1 MNDGSS
7 ICQACIIKCKFFNGA
22 KSRGVKDFRHETKRI
37 ITGNNFSRSRFSRC
51 CSYDKRR
58 RLFVNPR
65 DRTATNL
72 CKPSLLSLRDRDG
85 EYSMVLESLCL
96 IFQSQWNLK
105 RGEGKKKKEK
115 ENEKYSE
122 KRKRARIV
130 EKRKVY
136 HRGKRKRFTMQRD
149 SLISSV
155 VRYVSVTDVHTG
167 ICTPIEFRFYA
178 F

>member
-1 MNDGSS
+1 MTSDDDYSS
-7 ICQACIIKCKFFNGA
+7 P
-22 KSRGVKDFRHETKRI
+22 
-37 ITGNNFSRSRFSRC
+37 RFINS
-51 CSYDKRR
+51 
-58 RLFVNPR
+58 R

-72 CKPSLLSLRDRDG
+72 GKPSLLSLRDRDG
-85 EYSMVLESLCL
+85 EYSMVLESLAW
-96 IFQSQWNLK
+96 FFTVRWDLK
-105 RGEGKKKKEK
+105 RGEGKKKKKRKK

-122 KRKRARIV
+122 KRKRAGNA

-149 SLISSV
+149 SLISCV